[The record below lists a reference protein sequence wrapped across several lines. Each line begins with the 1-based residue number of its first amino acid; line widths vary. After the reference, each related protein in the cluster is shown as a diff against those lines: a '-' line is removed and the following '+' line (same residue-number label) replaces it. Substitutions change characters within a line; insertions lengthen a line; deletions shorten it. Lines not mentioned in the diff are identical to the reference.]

1 MATFPIFG
9 FVLLL
14 SGSRGPEL
22 AQIATIE
29 TPDPVGVYQ
38 VGSEFK
44 ALLPVQIPSE
54 FVGVSAGSALRFDLV
69 AQALR
74 CSKVT
79 DNRQLWQVPS
89 DDAVVLDHKVYNL
102 AKNILSC
109 VTPDG
114 QAHSRRKL
122 PCSDIRWT
130 YLDDQVRFVA
140 GFRKHSSKPNSW
152 PLVTYDLSTKR
163 VGELPI
169 EYDLGGLTDINLVS
183 TLDRMVVYDEFR
195 TYMMHDMRLVRPSW
209 LRKRESYYTI
219 DATVVGGRIYL
230 LQGRVGSL
238 DRDVMD
244 ASNGQIL
251 VQSEIPLQGFVK
263 GNGAQVLVYSYADNQ
278 LIVFAPL
285 NASLRNTGGNPE
297 LMIAKMNLSRT
308 LRERG
313 RDTAC
318 SK

>member
-1 MATFPIFG
+1 MATLPIFG

-14 SGSRGPEL
+14 SGSRGREL

-54 FVGVSAGSALRFDLV
+54 FLGVSAGSALRFDLV
-69 AQALR
+69 PQALR
-74 CSKVT
+74 CSQAT
-79 DNRQLWQVPS
+79 DDRRVWQVPS

-109 VTPDG
+109 ITTDG
-114 QAHSRRKL
+114 HAQSRRKL
-122 PCSDIRWT
+122 PGSDIRWT

-140 GFRKHSSKPNSW
+140 GFRKHPPKPNSW
-152 PLVTYDLSTKR
+152 PLVLYDLHSKR
-163 VGELPI
+163 VRELPI

-183 TLDRMVVYDEFR
+183 TPDRMVAYDEFR
-195 TYMMHDMRLVRPSW
+195 TYMMQDMKLVRPSW
-209 LRKRESYYTI
+209 LRKRQGYYTL

-230 LQGRVGSL
+230 LQGRVGSHV
-238 DRDVMD
+238 RDVVD

-251 VQSEIPLQGFVK
+251 VHSAITLQGFVK
-263 GNGAQVLVYSYADNQ
+263 GDGAQMLVYSYADNQ
-278 LIVFAPL
+278 LIVFAPSK
-285 NASLRNTGGNPE
+285 AGFRNTMAE
-297 LMIAKMNLSRT
+297 ADSF
-308 LRERG
+308 
-313 RDTAC
+313 
-318 SK
+318 